1 MKEVFAAL
9 RTDYKES
16 PMLQEQLHAD
26 PLKQFQTWFH
36 EASKSEPFESNSMV
50 LSTATAG
57 GKPSSRVLLLKDVD
71 EQGFIFF
78 SNYRSRK
85 AKEILQNQYGCIL
98 FYWASVH
105 RQVRVEGLIE
115 PIEAGESDA
124 YFGSRPRE
132 AQLGAW
138 ASHQTLPI
146 ENRSTLENRLADIE
160 QRFAGV
166 EVPRPP
172 FWGGYRLTPSSVEFW
187 QGQPSRLHDRV
198 LYRREGAG
206 WTKQRLMP

>member
-16 PMLQEQLHAD
+16 PMLQEQLDAD

-36 EASKSEPFESNSMV
+36 EACKTEPFESNSMV
-50 LSTATAG
+50 LSTATPG

-71 EQGFIFF
+71 DKGFVFF
-78 SNYRSRK
+78 TNYRSRK
-85 AKEILQNQYGCIL
+85 GKEILQNQYGCVL
-98 FYWASVH
+98 FYWASQH
-105 RQVRVEGLIE
+105 RQVRAEGIIE
-115 PIEAGESDA
+115 PVEAAESDE
-124 YFGSRPRE
+124 YFAKRPRE

-146 ENRSTLENRLADIE
+146 ENRSTLEDRLVEIDK
-160 QRFAGV
+160 RFAGV

-172 FWGGYRLTPSSVEFW
+172 FWGGYRLTPSNVEFW